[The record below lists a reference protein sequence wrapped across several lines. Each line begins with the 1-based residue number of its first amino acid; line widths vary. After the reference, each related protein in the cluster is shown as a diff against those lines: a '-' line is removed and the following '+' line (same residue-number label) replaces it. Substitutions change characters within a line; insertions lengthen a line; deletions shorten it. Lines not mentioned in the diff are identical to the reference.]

1 MRTGTWASQ
10 LARWIGPLA
19 LILSLG
25 YFVRFAVRN
34 AGTLPSLRWDGP
46 AVAGLGVALVLYLAV
61 ILLSGLGWLVLLR
74 GVGEPARFGIALPI
88 FAVAQFGKYVPGNVA
103 HLAGRVVLA
112 VRAGFVQERVLATMA
127 LEIAWAVL
135 SGVFVAWAALTL
147 SGTPGP
153 ATDLGAPPIAA
164 LAGVSVLALLLPLG
178 AAYLLRNLPERLRR
192 RVPGLSEVRIPGA
205 GPLAACFLLGCLS
218 MLLLGAIP
226 VALEAAVFGGGGSPY
241 FAVAGLFALAWVAG
255 FITPGAP
262 AGLGVR
268 DAILMTGL
276 TPIFGP
282 GSALGVTVVMRLV
295 TSVGD
300 AIAFAVGLLARRAG
314 RPGAAHPTPS

>member
-1 MRTGTWASQ
+1 MRTDKWVSR
-10 LARWIGPLA
+10 LVRWIGPLA
-19 LILSLG
+19 LMLSLV

-34 AGTLPSLRWDGP
+34 AETLPSLRWDGL
-46 AVAGLGVALVLYLAV
+46 AAAGLGVALALYLAV
-61 ILLSGLGWLVLLR
+61 ILLSGLAWLILLR
-74 GVGEPARFGIALPI
+74 GVGEPARFGTALPI
-88 FAVAQFGKYVPGNVA
+88 FAVAQFGKYIPGNVA

-112 VRAGFVQERVLATMA
+112 VRAGFGQERVLATMA

-135 SGVFVAWAALTL
+135 SGVFVAWAAPTL
-147 SGTPGP
+147 SGTLGP
-153 ATDLGAPPIAA
+153 ARDLGAPPTAA
-164 LAGVSVLALLLPLG
+164 LAGVTVLALLLPLG
-178 AAYLLRNLPERLRR
+178 ARYLLRSLPDRVRR

-205 GPLAACFLLGCLS
+205 GPLAACFLLGCLC

-226 VALEAAVFGGGGSPY
+226 VVLEAAVFGAGESAY

-282 GSALGVTVVMRLV
+282 GNALGVTVVMRLV

-300 AIAFAVGLLARRAG
+300 AIAFAAGLLVRRAG
-314 RPGAAHPTPS
+314 RAGAAHPAPL

>member
-1 MRTGTWASQ
+1 MRTGTWASR

-25 YFVRFAVRN
+25 YFVRFALRN
-34 AGTLPSLRWDGP
+34 AEALPSLRWDTLT
-46 AVAGLGVALVLYLAV
+46 AAGLGTSLALYLAV
-61 ILLSGLGWLVLLR
+61 ILLSGLGWLILLR
-74 GVGEPARFGIALPI
+74 AVGEPARFGTALPI
-88 FAVAQFGKYVPGNVA
+88 FAVAQFGKYIPGNVA

-112 VRAGFVQERVLATMA
+112 VRAGLRQERVLATMA

-135 SGVFVAWAALTL
+135 SGVFVAAAALTL
-147 SGTPGP
+147 SGTQG
-153 ATDLGAPPIAA
+153 AAQGLGAPPAAA
-164 LAGVSVLALLLPLG
+164 LAGLSVLALLLPPG
-178 AAYLLRNLPERLRR
+178 AAYLLRHLPERLRT
-192 RVPGLSEVRIPGA
+192 RVPGLSEVRSPGA
-205 GPLAACFLLGCLS
+205 WPLAACFLLGCLS

-226 VALEAAVFGGGGSPY
+226 VALEVAVFGGGGGPY
-241 FAVAGLFALAWVAG
+241 FAIAGVFALAWVAG

-282 GSALGVTVVMRLV
+282 GNALGVTVVMRLV

-300 AIAFAVGLLARRAG
+300 ALAFAVGLLAQGAG
-314 RPGAAHPTPS
+314 RPGTAGPSSP